1 MLDLQQLGK
10 NWSEKEATSKE
21 IAKQNNQSINQL
33 QRKIKRKT
41 LQLGKKENIAVQIR
55 RKDENKEDP

>member
-1 MLDLQQLGK
+1 MLDRQTLGK

>member
-1 MLDLQQLGK
+1 MLDRQQLGK
-10 NWSEKEATSKE
+10 NWSEKEATSNE

-33 QRKIKRKT
+33 QSKMKRKT
-41 LQLGKKENIAVQIR
+41 LQLGKKENITVQIR